1 MISTRLFQA
10 ISQRGAMQALMTSQ
24 TGLYKTPVRFFAQRD
39 SDGEE
44 PAAVEP
50 EVAEPAAVEPEAA
63 EPEAVEHAEPE
74 PAPQPEPEPV
84 QAAPQPTPP
93 AAAPAMEK
101 LDLDR
106 SLF

>member
-24 TGLYKTPVRFFAQRD
+24 TVLYKTPVRFFAQRD
-39 SDGEE
+39 SDGE
-44 PAAVEP
+44 
-50 EVAEPAAVEPEAA
+50 EPAAVEPEAA